1 MNASRYSPNWIDEA
15 ATPLWRIFL
24 DPRGRITR
32 RSYWLYGVL
41 MLLGMGLLCHVL
53 LAIARVPELNAEH
66 IVNAL
71 LLWPVIAI
79 NAKRWHDCDKS
90 GWWSLMA
97 LVPVVGVVGAVG
109 MLLHNGL
116 LKGKPGANRFGQAP
130 AAPAISTAL

>member
-1 MNASRYSPNWIDEA
+1 MNASRHSPNWIDEA

-41 MLLGMGLLCHVL
+41 MLLGVGSLSHVL
-53 LAIARVPELNAEH
+53 LAIARVPELSAEH

-71 LLWPVIAI
+71 LMWPVIAI

>member
-1 MNASRYSPNWIDEA
+1 MNSSPYSSNWIDEA

-71 LLWPVIAI
+71 LLWPAIAI

-97 LVPVVGVVGAVG
+97 LVPVVGAVGAVG

-116 LKGKPGANRFGQAP
+116 LKGQLGANRFGEAP
-130 AAPAISTAL
+130 SATAINTAL

>member
-1 MNASRYSPNWIDEA
+1 MTASRYSPNWIDEE
-15 ATPLWRIFL
+15 ATPLWRVFL

-41 MLLGMGLLCHVL
+41 VLLGMGLLCHVL
-53 LAIARVPELNAEH
+53 LAIARVPELKAEH

-71 LLWPVIAI
+71 LLWPAVAI
-79 NAKRWHDCDKS
+79 NAKRWHDCGKS

-97 LVPVVGVVGAVG
+97 LVPVVGAVC

-116 LKGKPGANRFGQAP
+116 LKGQPGANRFGQAP
-130 AAPAISTAL
+130 SAAAINTAL